1 MSAKKKQY
9 ESRLNSQIEQLK
21 KHGYSSEVVIR
32 TTPEASD
39 VINYARLWEHIIVQ
53 ADRKTRGYMAK
64 SSRDDFDKTRREFQ
78 ECMGV
83 MSEKIKLSADRHG
96 IDLTG
101 TNFVSRISQRY
112 GIAEKV
118 RKELP
123 KEAPEKVEK
132 EVIAQEVVV
141 EQQKK
146 TPKVKKIEL
155 DEVDGL

>member
-1 MSAKKKQY
+1 MSNKKKQY

-39 VINYARLWEHIIVQ
+39 VINYARLWEHLIVQ

-78 ECMGV
+78 ECMAM

-96 IDLTG
+96 IDLTN
-101 TNFVSRISQRY
+101 TNFVSRIAQRY

-118 RKELP
+118 RK
-123 KEAPEKVEK
+123 APPAPTPEKIEQEGSTKVEK
-132 EVIAQEVVV
+132 APE
-141 EQQKK
+141 
-146 TPKVKKIEL
+146 VKKIEL

>member
-1 MSAKKKQY
+1 MSNKKKQY

-53 ADRKTRGYMAK
+53 ADRRTRGYMAK

-78 ECMGV
+78 ECMAM
-83 MSEKIKLSADRHG
+83 MSEKIKLAADRHG
-96 IDLTG
+96 LDLTG

-112 GIAEKV
+112 GISEKV
-118 RKELP
+118 RKSP
-123 KEAPEKVEK
+123 PAPAPEKIEQEPKVEK
-132 EVIAQEVVV
+132 EQAPE
-141 EQQKK
+141 
-146 TPKVKKIEL
+146 VKKIAL

>member
-1 MSAKKKQY
+1 MANKKKQY

-78 ECMGV
+78 ECMSI
-83 MSEKIKLSADRHG
+83 MSEKIKLAADRHG
-96 IDLTG
+96 LDLTG

-112 GIAEKV
+112 GISEKV
-118 RKELP
+118 RKAAP
-123 KEAPEKVEK
+123 QPAPEKIEEPIAKEEK
-132 EVIAQEVVV
+132 AVKEPE
-141 EQQKK
+141 
-146 TPKVKKIEL
+146 VKKIAL